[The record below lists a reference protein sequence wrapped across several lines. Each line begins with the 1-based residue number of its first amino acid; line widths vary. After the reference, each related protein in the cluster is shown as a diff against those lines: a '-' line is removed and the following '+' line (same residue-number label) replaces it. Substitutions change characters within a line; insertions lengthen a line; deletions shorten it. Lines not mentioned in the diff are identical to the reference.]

1 MKNIYAF
8 NIKGAEVVLTH
19 INVRC
24 VLMTSKLE
32 IRSQFDLVSELTQLF
47 CDDLKQV
54 GFKKAF
60 YYQLPETDIN
70 DEKKIPSLI
79 PVKKFEGDEAH
90 KLIIN
95 SYLDLY
101 KKPGISS
108 RVLKRHPGLLV
119 LHDVDKN
126 QLTARIQQLNK
137 AKADFKNCILAIDNN
152 DARFEAVHNAVPN
165 LITLAAYRKIHFETE
180 SPYSVRFT
188 WMHKHATKTLSKK
201 MALAMLD
208 KSASYSNPRMIDQH
222 TWQSLVAQE
231 QSRVASLNDKDKLR
245 IRRPTRVSPQVN
257 VRYSAQNRYH
267 VSAAL
272 PFILINPEPDV
283 KLGALND
290 YQKPQ
295 SHPRK
300 KEYDFLVDRLYLEQV
315 TD

>member
-1 MKNIYAF
+1 MS
-8 NIKGAEVVLTH
+8 T
-19 INVRC
+19 
-24 VLMTSKLE
+24 KLE
-32 IRSQFDLVSELTQLF
+32 IRSQFDLVSELTHLF
-47 CDDLKQV
+47 CEELKEV
-54 GFKKAF
+54 GFHKAS
-60 YYQLPETDIN
+60 YYQLPDIDIN
-70 DEKKIPSLI
+70 DEKKVPSSI
-79 PVKKFEGDEAH
+79 SVQKIEGDDAH
-90 KLIIN
+90 KLILN
-95 SYLDLY
+95 SFGDFY
-101 KKPGISS
+101 KKTGLSS

-119 LHDVDKN
+119 LKDVDK
-126 QLTARIQQLNK
+126 QHFIARINQLNK
-137 AKADFKNCILAIDNN
+137 AKADFKNSVIAIDNN

-188 WMHKHATKTLSKK
+188 WMHKHATKTLTKK

-222 TWQSLVAQE
+222 SWQALVAQE
-231 QSRVASLNDKDKLR
+231 QSRVASLGDKEKLR

-257 VRYSAQNRYH
+257 VRYTAQNRYH

-283 KLGALND
+283 KLGILTD
-290 YQKPQ
+290 YQKPE

-300 KEYDFLVDRLYLEQV
+300 REYDFLVDRLYLEQV